1 MLLQA
6 VDSLAS
12 GVRHWTAVVA
22 AWGLLTACC
31 CSAVG
36 QESGDA
42 GSKLAGGSAVA
53 EAPAG
58 AGTYEFDFRNGQFDA
73 ETLVPTGYD
82 TPYSLNFIRPDR
94 KGLRVLIPASQ
105 GRTRPKVGVFA
116 ALKLEGDFE
125 ITAAFDLV
133 AADAPDVGFG
143 VGANLYIM
151 AEKSLNGATLRRCIS
166 PDGQDVFFVH
176 RALRQADGQRR
187 LEIDYFP
194 AHSHEG
200 QLRLV
205 RQGTSLKYLVAEG
218 EEPVFREIK
227 SIEYGANPVS
237 LIQLQATTD
246 GASKNVE
253 TYWRSLSIRADK
265 LTRIDIPLLHRPP
278 AK

>member
-6 VDSLAS
+6 FDSLAF
-12 GVRHWTAVVA
+12 GVRHWSAVVA
-22 AWGLLTACC
+22 AWGLLAACC
-31 CSAVG
+31 GSAEG
-36 QESGDA
+36 QQPAAPPSQLPNA
-42 GSKLAGGSAVA
+42 SAVA

-58 AGTYEFDFRNGQFDA
+58 EGTYECNFRNGRFDA

-82 TPYSLNFIRPDR
+82 SPYSLNFIRPER
-94 KGLRVLIPASQ
+94 QGLRVLIPASQ

-133 AADAPDVGFG
+133 AADAPDVGLG

-151 AEKSLNGATLRRCIS
+151 AEQSLNGATLRRCIS

-176 RALRQADGQRR
+176 RALRQADGRR
-187 LEIDYFP
+187 QVETDYFP

-200 QLRLV
+200 QLRLA
-205 RQGTSLKYLVAEG
+205 RQGTSLKYLVADG

-227 SIEYGANPVS
+227 SIEYGANPVA

-278 AK
+278 AR